1 MNIRTLN
8 IFRAGIRKTMAGE
21 VIEFSAQD
29 VARTAAAYDKRRHV
43 APLVLGHPAHD
54 DPALG
59 AVQTLRAKGADLYAD
74 VSVSDKLMDMVK
86 KDEYISVSSK
96 FYRPTDVD
104 NPVPGVFSLRHVGFL
119 GAALPAIKG
128 LDAPAFAEAGGVCFS
143 EPLALTSITSMQQ
156 QDICFSED
164 PAAFDAAVKAYVRS
178 HPSMSYAAATAHLY
192 AVSQQHTTIHQNAD
206 PDRVKQY
213 EAIIS
218 RQQATPGLSFA
229 QASHEFFSSAPVRL
243 QMTPA
248 AFSESR
254 DNSRTADHAAILKLQ
269 AQNPGMS
276 YSEAANKYFR

>member
-143 EPLALTSITSMQQ
+143 EPLALTPIASGLH
-156 QDICFSED
+156 QDICFSEN
-164 PAAFDAAVKAYVRS
+164 PAGFDEAVKAYMRS
-178 HPSMSYAAATAHLY
+178 HPGVSYACAAAHLDGL
-192 AVSQQHTTIHQNAD
+192 SRQQASFRKNAD
-206 PDRVKQY
+206 PERLRQY

-229 QASHEFFSSAPVRL
+229 QAIGEFFSSTPARL
-243 QMTPA
+243 QMLPV
-248 AFSESR
+248 AFAESR
-254 DNSRTADHAAILKLQ
+254 DTSRQADHAAILKLQ

-276 YSEAANKYFR
+276 YSDAANKYFR